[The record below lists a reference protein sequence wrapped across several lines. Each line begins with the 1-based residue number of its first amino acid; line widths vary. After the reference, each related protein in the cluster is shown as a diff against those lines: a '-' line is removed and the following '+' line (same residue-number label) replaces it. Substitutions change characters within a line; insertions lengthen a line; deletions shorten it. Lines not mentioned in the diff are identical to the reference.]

1 MIESIFPT
9 PLYSNIASDNLLADI
24 QKEISNVVEKTKLDY
39 KSDWGKTHKISSL
52 SNNIIQDNNL
62 INFKMFLN
70 ENLHDYLTQLG
81 FDANTTHRLESWI
94 TLLDTDDYGH
104 IHDHGNADVSGVYYF
119 QTNEQDGDIVFYNP
133 APQFDMSTILKA
145 STWRHKPMIGKM
157 LLFPGYLKHGIFRNE
172 TTSTRISLSFNI
184 FFNK

>member
-1 MIESIFPT
+1 
-9 PLYSNIASDNLLADI
+9 
-24 QKEISNVVEKTKLDY
+24 
-39 KSDWGKTHKISSL
+39 
-52 SNNIIQDNNL
+52 
-62 INFKMFLN
+62 MFLN
-70 ENLHDYLTQLG
+70 ENLHGYLTQLG
-81 FDANTTHRLESWI
+81 FDANTPHRLESWI

-133 APQFDMSTILKA
+133 APQVDMSTILKA